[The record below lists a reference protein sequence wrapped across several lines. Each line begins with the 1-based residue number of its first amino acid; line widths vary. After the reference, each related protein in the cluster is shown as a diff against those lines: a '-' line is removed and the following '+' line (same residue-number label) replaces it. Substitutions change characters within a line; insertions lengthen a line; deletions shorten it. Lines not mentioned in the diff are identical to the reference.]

1 MSSDSKNTEIA
12 LLQSQLNDLEYL
24 IEMREEELNELKS
37 STQTL
42 AELRSMLE
50 SNEIDREDLQIKV
63 TDFQQKYHAILNREE
78 AMENELV
85 QYIEQEKSV
94 VDWEKKNQTLQTELE
109 IVLDELTAARK
120 EIEELTAFRS
130 QVAELQSKIEMLNQ
144 RLQHSNE

>member
-1 MSSDSKNTEIA
+1 MSSDSKNPEIA

-24 IEMREEELNELKS
+24 IEMREEELNDLKS
-37 STQTL
+37 STQRL
-42 AELRSMLE
+42 AEMRSMLE
-50 SNEIDREDLQIKV
+50 SNQIDREDLQIKE
-63 TDFQQKYHAILNREE
+63 TDFQQKYQAILNREE

-94 VDWEKKNQTLQTELE
+94 VDWEKKNQSLQTELE

-130 QVAELQSKIEMLNQ
+130 QVVELQSKIEMLNQ